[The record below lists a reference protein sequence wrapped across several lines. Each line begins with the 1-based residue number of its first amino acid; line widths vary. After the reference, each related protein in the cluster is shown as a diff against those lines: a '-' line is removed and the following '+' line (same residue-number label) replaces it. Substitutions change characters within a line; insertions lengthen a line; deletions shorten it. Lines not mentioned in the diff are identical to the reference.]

1 MAKKST
7 VKNEIMSYTYV
18 GQFVEALAEIY
29 VGGEVFPLRID
40 MYLVLIDDD
49 FYHFGT
55 DPEFICKSVVKSA
68 IKYVGLIT
76 DDDYLSI
83 KMQEAVP
90 PENEEDYN

>member
-1 MAKKST
+1 MPKKSALND
-7 VKNEIMSYTYV
+7 VIYATYV

-76 DDDYLSI
+76 EDDYLNI
-83 KMQEAVP
+83 AMQEAVA
-90 PENEEDYN
+90 PEDESGYN